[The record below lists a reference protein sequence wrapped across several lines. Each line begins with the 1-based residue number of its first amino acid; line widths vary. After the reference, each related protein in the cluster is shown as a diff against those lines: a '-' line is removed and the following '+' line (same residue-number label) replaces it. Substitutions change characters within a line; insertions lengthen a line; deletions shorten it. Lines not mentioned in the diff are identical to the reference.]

1 MNFDL
6 NIDNY
11 TKSELIEMF
20 GLPQNYDKNIVEIK
34 ETKLRDSIIN
44 NKEVNID
51 TQNLTV
57 KFLVKAKKIL
67 LNAAPQESNNNTT
80 SELLSEKILEI
91 YNTSYEL
98 KPCKLEDPSEH
109 MVQNPANKPYLAS
122 FPGEYFPGVINN
134 IKKRTTKR
142 NISVDSKFR
151 DNYYATTASNY
162 LLSLPGQFNNILA
175 MQLTA
180 IELPTTYY
188 NVSKQYSNNF
198 FTITVDTSS
207 NTSTSVVNIP
217 SGNYNH
223 DGIVNIINTE
233 LALLGGD
240 FALVNFL
247 ININNNS
254 GSGQM
259 MVGPND
265 SSITSITL
273 NFQADRF
280 GNDDRSTPLPLKFG
294 WMLGFRNGIYT
305 NSINY
310 VSEGLVDVTG
320 PRYVYLVIDD
330 FNNSFNNG
338 FYGILNS
345 SMLNNN
351 ILARISL
358 QSNPFNIQIENNLN
372 IVTTPREYFGPVN
385 IANLAIQLQDEYGRV
400 IDLNNMDFSFCLTL
414 TSVYDI

>member
-6 NIDNY
+6 NVDNY
-11 TKSELIEMF
+11 TKGELIEMF

-44 NKEVNID
+44 NTEVNKD

-57 KFLVKAKKIL
+57 KFLVKAKNIL
-67 LNAAPQESNNNTT
+67 LNSTPNE
-80 SELLSEKILEI
+80 SEKTLEFRDKLVNI

-98 KPCKLEDPSEH
+98 KTSNLENPNQH
-109 MVQNPANKPYLAS
+109 MVQERPNTPYLS
-122 FPGEYFPGVINN
+122 SYPSEFFPGVINP
-134 IKKRTTKR
+134 IKKRTVKR
-142 NISVDSKFR
+142 NISIDSKFR

-162 LLSLPGQFNNILA
+162 LLSLPGHFNDILS
-175 MQLTA
+175 MQLSA

-188 NVSKQYSNNF
+188 NVSKQYGNNF

-207 NTSTSVVNIP
+207 NTTTSVVNIP
-217 SGNYNH
+217 SGNYNQ
-223 DGIVNIINTE
+223 DGIVNVINNE
-233 LALLGGD
+233 LTLLGGD

-247 ININNNS
+247 INISNNS

-265 SSITSITL
+265 PSITSITL
-273 NFQADRF
+273 DFQADRF

-294 WMLGFRNGIYT
+294 WTLGFRNGIYT

-310 VSEGLVDVTG
+310 VSEGIVDIIG
-320 PRYVYLVIDD
+320 PRYVYLVIND
-330 FNNSFNNG
+330 FNNSSNNG
-338 FYGILNS
+338 FFGILNS

-372 IVTTPREYFGPVN
+372 IISTPREYFGPVN
-385 IANLAIQLQDEYGRV
+385 IANLEIQLQDEYGR
-400 IDLNNMDFSFCLTL
+400 ILDLNNMDFSFCLTL

>member
-6 NIDNY
+6 NVDNY
-11 TKSELIEMF
+11 TKGELIEMF

-34 ETKLRDSIIN
+34 EAKLRDSIIN
-44 NKEVNID
+44 NKEVNKD

-57 KFLVKAKKIL
+57 QFLVKAKNIL
-67 LNAAPQESNNNTT
+67 LNAAPQES
-80 SELLSEKILEI
+80 EKTIEFKDKLVNI

-98 KPCKLEDPSEH
+98 KPSKLEDPSEH
-109 MVQNPANKPYLAS
+109 MVQERPINPYLFS
-122 FPGEYFPGVINN
+122 NPSEYFPGVINP
-134 IKKRTTKR
+134 IKKRTVKR
-142 NISVDSKFR
+142 NISIDSKFR

-162 LLSLPGQFNNILA
+162 LLSLPGHFNDILS
-175 MQLTA
+175 MQLSA

-188 NVSKQYSNNF
+188 NVSKQYGNNF

-223 DGIVNIINTE
+223 DGIVNVINNE
-233 LALLGGD
+233 LALLGGN
-240 FALVNFL
+240 FALVSFL
-247 ININNNS
+247 VNINNNS

-265 SSITSITL
+265 STITSITL
-273 NFQADRF
+273 DFQADRF
-280 GNDDRSTPLPLKFG
+280 GNDDRSTPLPIKFG

-310 VSEGLVDVTG
+310 VSEGVVDVTG
-320 PRYVYLVIDD
+320 PRYVYLVIND
-330 FNNSFNNG
+330 FNNSSNNG
-338 FYGILNS
+338 FFGILNS

-372 IVTTPREYFGPVN
+372 IITTPREYFGPVN
-385 IANLAIQLQDEYGRV
+385 IANLEIQLQDEYGRI